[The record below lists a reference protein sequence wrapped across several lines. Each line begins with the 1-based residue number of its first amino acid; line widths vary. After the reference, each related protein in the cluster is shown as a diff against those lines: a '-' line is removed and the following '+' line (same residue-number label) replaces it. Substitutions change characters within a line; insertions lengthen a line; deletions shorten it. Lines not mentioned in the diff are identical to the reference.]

1 MSIRSPVAM
10 HATTTVRTP
19 DGQLHALGNGDIIGR
34 LWFAALQ
41 LSSPHISEAHALVS
55 LRGGKLHLLALRG
68 VFAMKG
74 KLLKELV
81 IEAGQQISFARD
93 LTVEV
98 VEVTLPDVILGLEGE
113 GLTRQP
119 IPGVAS
125 LRLTPKPSLV
135 PGARDGADAVF
146 WSTGDGWMVR
156 EAGGNEEALE
166 PGWTMHHPG
175 GTVRAITLKLS
186 QAGQSPTR
194 QMGRMGAPIRLETHW
209 DTVHIHREG
218 QPTVTLTGHPAR
230 VLSEL
235 GTVGTAV
242 PWEGIARQLWTD
254 IEDRHM
260 LRKRFDTVVARLRR
274 KLRSAGLNP
283 GLVRP
288 DGTGNFSLVLRPADT
303 LDDRT

>member
-1 MSIRSPVAM
+1 M
-10 HATTTVRTP
+10 HAQTIFRTP

-34 LWFAALQ
+34 LWSAALQ

-55 LRGGKLHLLALRG
+55 LRGGKFHLLALRG
-68 VFAMKG
+68 VFAIKG
-74 KLLKELV
+74 KLVKELV

-93 LTVEV
+93 LMVEV
-98 VEVTLPDVILGLEGE
+98 VEVNLPEEILGLEGD

-125 LRLTPKPSLV
+125 LRLTPKPNLV

-146 WSTGDGWMVR
+146 WSTGDGWRVR
-156 EAGGNEEALE
+156 VAGGTEETLAA
-166 PGWTMHHPG
+166 GWSLKHPG
-175 GTVRAITLKLS
+175 GEVRARGLKLS
-186 QAGQSPTR
+186 MAGQSPTR
-194 QMGRMGAPIRLETHW
+194 QLGRMGAPIRIETHW

-218 QPTVTLTGHPAR
+218 QPTFTLTGHPAR

-242 PWEGIARQLWTD
+242 PWEGVARQLWTD
-254 IEDRHM
+254 IDDRHM
-260 LRKRFDTVVARLRR
+260 LRKRFDTVLARMRR
-274 KLRSAGLNP
+274 KLRAAELNP

-288 DGTGNFSLVLRPADT
+288 DGNGNFSLVLRPVDT